1 MRKVNVNDVID
12 NGKMN
17 HFFRF
22 IFSVVFIALIID
34 GFDQAVY
41 GAALPVLM
49 KELNLSST
57 VSGLLGSASLWGAVV
72 GALVIGYLSDKV
84 GRRIMI
90 VASVLLY
97 VIFTALCAAVA
108 HNVYFFAAAR
118 FLAGMGIA
126 AISPIT
132 SSILSEF
139 TPKSSRRFLLA
150 TSITGINTGQLAT
163 SLIAIVLIPL
173 IGWRGLFGVS
183 ILGLI
188 IIPFLLKIPETMILA
203 LKKESKS
210 NIASVLTKADPG
222 FVPQAD
228 DEYVVD
234 TVQTV
239 KQSVMVLFKDGM
251 AWNTILIWIMF
262 FVNMFIISSM
272 LVWLPKIITLMGYSL
287 NSALLLNALLYL
299 GLILGGI
306 LSGKVAQKIGY
317 KKSLVFYY
325 IVNAVFIFL
334 MTIKST
340 TIVFGVLLF
349 LLGFTLCAQTLIY
362 PFASANY
369 PMSARGTGLGFGAG
383 VTRLGGALSP
393 IVIGIFVAQGMTPVG
408 IFRFLLIPGIVGLAA
423 SAMTRKAAYE

>member
-12 NGKMN
+12 NSKMN
-17 HFFRF
+17 NYFRF
-22 IFSVVFIALIID
+22 IWIVVFIALIID

-49 KELNLSST
+49 KELNLSSA
-57 VSGLLGSASLWGAVV
+57 VSGLLGSASLWGAII
-72 GALVIGYLSDKV
+72 GALIIGYLTDKV

-97 VIFTALCAAVA
+97 VVFTALCALVANNVFLFAV
-108 HNVYFFAAAR
+108 AR

-139 TPKSSRRFLLA
+139 TPKSSRRFLLT
-150 TSITGINTGQLAT
+150 TSITGINTGQLIT

-173 IGWRGLFGVS
+173 IGWRGLFGIS

-188 IIPFLLKIPETMILA
+188 IIPFLLKIPETMVLA
-203 LKKESKS
+203 LKKDTKSK
-210 NIASVLTKADPG
+210 IASVLTKADPS
-222 FVPQAD
+222 FVPQED

-234 TVQTV
+234 SVQTV
-239 KQSVMVLFKDGM
+239 KQSVGELFKGGL

-262 FVNMFIISSM
+262 FVNMFIISSL

-287 NSALLLNALLYL
+287 KSALLLNALLYL

-306 LSGKVAQKIGY
+306 VSGKVAQRIGY
-317 KKSLVFYY
+317 KKSMVFYY
-325 IVNAVFIFL
+325 IVNAIFIVL

-349 LLGFTLCAQTLIY
+349 MLGFTLCAQTLIY
-362 PFASANY
+362 PFTSANY
-369 PMSARGTGLGFGAG
+369 PMSVRGTGLGFGAG

-408 IFRFLLIPGIVGLAA
+408 IFRFLLIPAVVGLAA
-423 SAMTRKAAYE
+423 SALTRKAAYD